1 MDAVEVVFD
10 SPSSHSYNPRAQIS
24 AEENSVSDLSATET
38 GAAELNAPLRLED
51 LKPKMRLTG
60 TVKKVELFGAFVDVG
75 AERHG
80 LVHISQLRP
89 ERVNNVS
96 DVVKEGDRV
105 TVWVKKVDPA
115 NGRLDLTMIEPLAVE
130 WSELK
135 RGQIYTGKVTK
146 TEKFGAFVD
155 IGAERPGLVHISEMA
170 TYRVRDVGEV
180 VQAGNEVRVQVIGV
194 NPRRKQIRLSMK
206 AVEVAEREAEA
217 EEPAEEEE
225 NLTTMQL
232 AFRRAQQAA
241 QQRRIDSSVAGPQRK
256 SKDRSVQEELL
267 NRTLANRRR

>member
-1 MDAVEVVFD
+1 M
-10 SPSSHSYNPRAQIS
+10 N
-24 AEENSVSDLSATET
+24 DLPAPET
-38 GAAELNAPLRLED
+38 HAGVLNAPLRLED

-75 AERHG
+75 VGRDG

-89 ERVNNVS
+89 DRVNNVA
-96 DVVKEGDRV
+96 DVVKEGDQV
-105 TVWVKKVDPA
+105 TVWVKKVDAA

-130 WSELK
+130 WAELK

-170 TYRVRDVGEV
+170 NYRVEDVNEV
-180 VQAGNEVRVQVIGV
+180 VKVGSEVRVQVIGV
-194 NPRRKQIRLSMK
+194 DPRKKQIKLSMK
-206 AVEVAEREAEA
+206 AAEA
-217 EEPAEEEE
+217 AELHAEADEPAEEAE
-225 NLTTMQL
+225 NLTAMQL

-241 QQRRIDSSVAGPQRK
+241 GKERTGSGSGGPQRK
-256 SKDRSVQEELL
+256 TKDRSVQEDLL
-267 NRTLANRRR
+267 NRTLASRRR